1 MEAVELRKKEFAVA
15 VVLGACVRLWV
26 CARAVTSAAVRAGQ
40 RRRLRGRRR
49 GLCCCRLISAV
60 VLLQEVPV
68 QALERSRGGGFPGGR
83 ILEVVARQPYLLSF
97 NRDRC
102 SRASLVES
110 HRKLEQIYT
119 NAN

>member
-1 MEAVELRKKEFAVA
+1 
-15 VVLGACVRLWV
+15 
-26 CARAVTSAAVRAGQ
+26 
-40 RRRLRGRRR
+40 
-49 GLCCCRLISAV
+49 
-60 VLLQEVPV
+60 V

-119 NAN
+119 SKSAQKTQTEAKKIREVINEGGVAGGEKRQSRRGRCASTSQSHLDSQSERWHTAGW